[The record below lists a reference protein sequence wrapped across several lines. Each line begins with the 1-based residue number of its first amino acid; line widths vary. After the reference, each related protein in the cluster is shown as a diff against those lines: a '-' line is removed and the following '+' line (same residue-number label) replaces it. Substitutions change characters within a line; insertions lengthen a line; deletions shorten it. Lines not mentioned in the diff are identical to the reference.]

1 MMQAQKRVLDLDNQ
15 VHSLHEQ
22 LNMAES
28 AFARR
33 LDDLSQSI
41 LSVSQHMQFPREFIE
56 EMDSL
61 DKKVGVLGTS
71 LEHFFRDSMQANK
84 VTSQR
89 KLDAER
95 VHMQKELIDL
105 QAQLQDCQKLAGML
119 WIF

>member
-1 MMQAQKRVLDLDNQ
+1 
-15 VHSLHEQ
+15 
-22 LNMAES
+22 
-28 AFARR
+28 
-33 LDDLSQSI
+33 
-41 LSVSQHMQFPREFIE
+41 
-56 EMDSL
+56 
-61 DKKVGVLGTS
+61 